1 MDQCDSFGL
10 SINEESCDVPSLY
23 WIPKLHKSPYKQRFI
38 AGSAKCTTKSLS
50 TLLTSILSAVK
61 SGLQKYCDIS
71 FATSG
76 VNQMWILKNSK
87 DLVEML
93 RSRSLSYCDSIRTFD
108 FSTLYTTIPHDQLKA
123 KLATIVRR
131 SFFKSNGKRRYTYL
145 VIGHNQSYFVQKE
158 SKSNNKYT
166 EEDIIKMLNFLI
178 DNIFVQFGGRLF
190 QQTVGIPMGTN
201 CAPLLADLF
210 LYSYEADFLDGL
222 IKNKDKKLAKSFNFS
237 FRYIDDVLSLNN
249 SRFGD
254 YIHLIYPNEL
264 EIKDTTDSPK
274 SASYL
279 DLYLEIDSRG
289 KLNTKLYDKRDDF
302 NFPIV
307 NFPFLSSNIPSAPA
321 YGVYIS
327 QLIRF
332 ARACEQYRDFLD
344 RANRLTSK
352 LLSQGF
358 VAPRLKSSLQKFYG
372 RHHELVDRY
381 GKSISDM
388 KLDLFPES

>member
-1 MDQCDSFGL
+1 MSTKATSIFKRPDVVETLSDIHDKYVVVPADKAPNNIIFICKRHYIDCLVQELGIDSASGNPTYTATTLSKEEIIANHKSVIDSFGL

-178 DNIFVQFGGRLF
+178 DNIFVQFGRRLF
-190 QQTVGIPMGTN
+190 QQTFGIPMVTN
-201 CAPLLADLF
+201 CVPLLADLF
-210 LYSYEADFLDGL
+210 LYSHEADFLDGL
-222 IKNKDKKLAKSFNFS
+222 IKNKDKK
-237 FRYIDDVLSLNN
+237 
-249 SRFGD
+249 
-254 YIHLIYPNEL
+254 
-264 EIKDTTDSPK
+264 T
-274 SASYL
+274 
-279 DLYLEIDSRG
+279 
-289 KLNTKLYDKRDDF
+289 
-302 NFPIV
+302 
-307 NFPFLSSNIPSAPA
+307 
-321 YGVYIS
+321 S
-327 QLIRF
+327 QIL
-332 ARACEQYRDFLD
+332 
-344 RANRLTSK
+344 
-352 LLSQGF
+352 
-358 VAPRLKSSLQKFYG
+358 
-372 RHHELVDRY
+372 
-381 GKSISDM
+381 
-388 KLDLFPES
+388 